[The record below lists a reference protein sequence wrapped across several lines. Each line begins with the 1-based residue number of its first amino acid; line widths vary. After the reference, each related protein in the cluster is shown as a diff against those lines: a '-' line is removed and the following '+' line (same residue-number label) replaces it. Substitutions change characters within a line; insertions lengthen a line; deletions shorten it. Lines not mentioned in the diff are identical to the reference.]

1 MDISKRI
8 SKDRFIEDEDTY
20 LTGILWVSI
29 LLLADLQRLMKQENR
44 YKGIV
49 ISYFTSIVSALK
61 DIEFPEQEL
70 YGSILYLLK
79 PLITLEYKKLRRRK
93 VSKADCLI
101 ILSKKFLE
109 IPCSIP
115 TYPYEKKAGVALKII
130 GHLFDNIKNPGK
142 NINMSSTFDA
152 IKSFIA
158 QGLTGKYEIQ
168 DFSIEQEENKI
179 AENNEISGSGIKI
192 EEDGKVIWK
201 DE

>member
-49 ISYFTSIVSALK
+49 ISYYTSIVSALK

-79 PLITLEYKKLRRRK
+79 PLI
-93 VSKADCLI
+93 
-101 ILSKKFLE
+101 IL
-109 IPCSIP
+109 
-115 TYPYEKKAGVALKII
+115 
-130 GHLFDNIKNPGK
+130 
-142 NINMSSTFDA
+142 
-152 IKSFIA
+152 
-158 QGLTGKYEIQ
+158 
-168 DFSIEQEENKI
+168 
-179 AENNEISGSGIKI
+179 
-192 EEDGKVIWK
+192 
-201 DE
+201 

>member
-29 LLLADLQRLMKQENR
+29 LFLADLQRLMKQEHR

-61 DIEFPEQEL
+61 DIEFPEQET

-79 PLITLEYKKLRRRK
+79 PLIIWEYKKLRRRK
-93 VSKADCLI
+93 VSRADCLI
-101 ILSKKFLE
+101 VLSKKFLE

-115 TYPYEKKAGVALKII
+115 TYPYKKQTGVALKILE
-130 GHLFDNIKNPGK
+130 HLFDNIKNPGK

-179 AENNEISGSGIKI
+179 AENNEIYGSGIKI